1 MKDAGLDRRFA
12 LIAWPFS
19 PRGEGGMFAVGAWE
33 LKGVL
38 AMRSEL
44 NGPKNAPQRVCG
56 RLIRH
61 DRCEWP
67 HGEMGVI
74 IF

>member
-1 MKDAGLDRRFA
+1 
-12 LIAWPFS
+12 
-19 PRGEGGMFAVGAWE
+19 MFAVGAWE